1 MHQFQVD
8 VYNNIEAY
16 YGTCTILL
24 KDCIGLMQMPNTN
37 TETVFV
43 AIRNIL
49 FRVLC
54 QLPIVDPGD
63 VTPSLR
69 IRCTIIL

>member
-8 VYNNIEAY
+8 VYNNIVAY

-24 KDCIGLMQMPNTN
+24 KDCIRLMQMPNTN

-43 AIRNIL
+43 AIRNTL
-49 FRVLC
+49 FSVLC
-54 QLPIVDPGD
+54 QLLIVDPGD